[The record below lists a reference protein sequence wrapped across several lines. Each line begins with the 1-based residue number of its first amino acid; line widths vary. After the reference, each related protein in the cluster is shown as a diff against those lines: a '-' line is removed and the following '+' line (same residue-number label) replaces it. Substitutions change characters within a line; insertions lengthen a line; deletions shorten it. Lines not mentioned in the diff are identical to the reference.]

1 MDNTHY
7 IGIII
12 QTLCAFLRATSEKIS
27 GRFSL
32 WKTGR
37 IQTVKK
43 ASQSLR
49 PQAQT
54 KFKAFLPAACTSA
67 KILLGSQTCER
78 SECAAASCSLFKR
91 EPSEAGL
98 VGKRVKNP
106 FLTRSIR
113 PFSLRE
119 TCRINAYGKS
129 AGVYRRY
136 FRICTALLA
145 APLRIWSPQHQ
156 SVRAL
161 FCVRSSRTRPTQT
174 RSCPLVSSG
183 VG

>member
-1 MDNTHY
+1 MLFY
-7 IGIII
+7 AR
-12 QTLCAFLRATSEKIS
+12 Q
-27 GRFSL
+27 
-32 WKTGR
+32 
-37 IQTVKK
+37 VKK
-43 ASQSLR
+43 YPAGFPCGKPAGSRLSKKPRRVCARRRKQSSKHFCRRHVRRQKYFSARKRASV
-49 PQAQT
+49 
-54 KFKAFLPAACTSA
+54 
-67 KILLGSQTCER
+67 
-78 SECAAASCSLFKR
+78 SECAAASRSLFKR